1 MDQGVL
7 WVLADRLQDLPE
19 NESCDSQ
26 KTTITL
32 IIFSCRLK
40 KNLWASETR
49 TSWSSWSSLW
59 SRGTLRTR
67 TKFHLHFCDNPHCV
81 KRSLILTSFPSSP
94 GSPCK
99 IKFSLMYLNILKT
112 KICSFLQ
119 NLDSRVGH
127 QTLVGQLALV
137 SLVIL
142 AVPQVRVRGARLIH
156 SQVEPPP
163 LQDQEAQGGQEGL
176 ELQGLLFYQK
186 IQYPNFPV
194 KTYSR

>member
-1 MDQGVL
+1 MVQG
-7 WVLADRLQDLPE
+7 DP
-19 NESCDSQ
+19 
-26 KTTITL
+26 
-32 IIFSCRLK
+32 
-40 KNLWASETR
+40 KN
-49 TSWSSWSSLW
+49 
-59 SRGTLRTR
+59 
-67 TKFHLHFCDNPHCV
+67 KNQIHLHFCDNPHCV

-99 IKFSLMYLNILKT
+99 IKLSLMYLNILKT

-119 NLDSRVGH
+119 NSDSQVSH
-127 QTLVGQLALV
+127 QTLVGLLVLV

-142 AVPQVRVRGARLIH
+142 AVPQVRVCAARLIH
-156 SQVEPPP
+156 PQVEPPP

-176 ELQGLLFYQK
+176 ELQGLLFYQE